1 MYGAVMF
8 KLVSEYVTANTVQNN
23 FLSRDRHLIL
33 PYCLQIGWFYFHIN
47 SSIILQELF
56 SQTGLNQIL
65 LLIVYTMPI
74 ECVCV
79 WGGGI

>member
-1 MYGAVMF
+1 MSIDGD
-8 KLVSEYVTANTVQNN
+8 K
-23 FLSRDRHLIL
+23 
-33 PYCLQIGWFYFHIN
+33 IGWFYFHIN

-74 ECVCV
+74 ECV
-79 WGGGI
+79 WGGGGI